1 MKLSN
6 LIDNPVRRKGT
17 DERIGRCVDVIVDMK
32 AGRVAYVLVGDHRN
46 AAVIEH
52 VALEI
57 ADSGLVADISQDRFE
72 QLRENAADAAATGP
86 LDLAALPPVIIGP
99 FGFTLAPVM
108 MGAVLNSEMSREELR
123 MRPDID
129 QKHAYW
135 HWFSRLLD
143 LPVFDIGSELG
154 TVEDIRIDPVTLE
167 FTTLDVAALSGAK
180 RQIPFKA
187 VGHVTR
193 DANSIILR

>member
-1 MKLSN
+1 MKLTN

-46 AAVIEH
+46 AALIEH
-52 VALEI
+52 AALEI
-57 ADSGLVADISQDRFE
+57 VDSALVADISQERFE
-72 QLRENAADAAATGP
+72 QLREDAADAAATGP
-86 LDLAALPPVIIGP
+86 LDLSALPPVIIGP

-108 MGAVLNSEMSREELR
+108 MGAVLNSEMSREKPR
-123 MRPDID
+123 VRPDID

-135 HWFSRLLD
+135 HWFSRLLG
-143 LPVFDIGSELG
+143 LPVFDTGSELG
-154 TVEDIRIDPVTLE
+154 TAEDFRIDPMTLE
-167 FTTLDVAALSGAK
+167 FTTLDVCALSGTK
-180 RQIPFKA
+180 RQVPFNA
-187 VGHVTR
+187 VGHVSR